1 MPQNLCYILANII
14 RVGRK
19 GSCMRHFRSLS
30 LALTL
35 SLLLATPALADSSA
49 DLVKIQNFIQN
60 IIQILVTVAGFLAAG
75 FFVMGGIGYITS
87 SGNPEHL
94 EKSKRTIIY
103 SALGLAIAIGA
114 FVLSDIISQVAT
126 TAFGH

>member
-1 MPQNLCYILANII
+1 
-14 RVGRK
+14 
-19 GSCMRHFRSLS
+19 MRHFRSLS